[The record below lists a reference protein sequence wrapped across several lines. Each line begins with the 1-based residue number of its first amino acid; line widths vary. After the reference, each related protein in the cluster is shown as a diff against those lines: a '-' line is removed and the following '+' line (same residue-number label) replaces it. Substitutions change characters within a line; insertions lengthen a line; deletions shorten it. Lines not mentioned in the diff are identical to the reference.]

1 VLVLG
6 LWALMQGI
14 ILLVM
19 AFKGGGWGAGILG
32 IVEIVFGLILM
43 AEYGSL
49 GSGLVMI
56 WVAALWGVIGGVLMV
71 IQAFRQRKA

>member
-1 VLVLG
+1 
-6 LWALMQGI
+6 
-14 ILLVM
+14 M

-43 AEYGSL
+43 GEYGKL

-56 WVAALWGVIGGVLMV
+56 WVAAIWGLIGGVLMV